1 MPIARQAD
9 GLWVYLDSSEPEQRM
24 PLKQL
29 QQQHGHEVVGALLIT
44 AVQPKDD
51 SCNVASRLPGRPPAA
66 ASTSIRSA
74 SVSIALPALSPVSTA
89 SPDVPAT
96 PRSVLTCYGCR
107 LDFNT
112 AGTILPLL
120 VRQRARDVP

>member
-1 MPIARQAD
+1 MTVAMLLAD
-9 GLWVYLDSSEPEQRM
+9 YLDDQ
-24 PLKQL
+24 
-29 QQQHGHEVVGALLIT
+29 QQQH
-44 AVQPKDD
+44 QP
-51 SCNVASRLPGRPPAA
+51 ASGQY
-66 ASTSIRSA
+66 RSA

-89 SPDVPAT
+89 PPDVPAT

-107 LDFNT
+107 LDFNA